1 MVIGILEHTPV
12 WVWLVLAAVAWL
24 GFAQSRDRYVSRVCT
39 GFLPWVFVLLSLC
52 AVAFGPGELPLTL
65 LIWGLGFAAAWI
77 GGRRFVAVRG
87 AAWSSERERVRV
99 PGSWVPLLLMV
110 ALFSARY
117 VFGVVAVLAPAIRA
131 DSRFLALTS
140 LSYGMFAGLFWA
152 RGRSLRAPASLRGPA
167 AADARAA
174 G

>member
-1 MVIGILEHTPV
+1 MVIEILRHTPV

-24 GFAQSRDRYVSRVCT
+24 GFVQSRDRYVSRSRA

-52 AVAFGPGELPLTL
+52 AVAFGPGELPVTL
-65 LIWGLGFAAAWI
+65 LLWGLGFAAAWVV
-77 GGRRFVAVRG
+77 GRRFVAVRG
-87 AAWSSERERVRV
+87 AAWSPERERVRI
-99 PGSWVPLLLMV
+99 PGSWVPLLLMA

-117 VFGVVAVLAPAIRA
+117 VFGVVAVLAPAMRA
-131 DSRFLALTS
+131 DARFVALTS
-140 LSYGMFAGLFWA
+140 LSYGVFAGLFWA
-152 RGRSLRAPASLRGPA
+152 RGRSLRAPEALRGPG